1 MFGFQFGVS
10 FVVLGLEVVS
20 AKLGE
25 DILRDYLNILILI
38 DSLALNCLDI
48 SLLLLLALSLS
59 NKGKLLL

>member
-1 MFGFQFGVS
+1 MFRFKFAVS
-10 FVVLGLEVVS
+10 FVVLGLEVIA

-48 SLLLLLALSLS
+48 CLLLFLALSL
-59 NKGKLLL
+59 